1 MNSPL
6 QYYDFAE
13 SDMLKKL
20 EDSGQ
25 ESAINKSSM
34 KEIRR
39 KLLEDSVITEEQF

>member
-1 MNSPL
+1 
-6 QYYDFAE
+6 
-13 SDMLKKL
+13 MLKKL